1 MDAWTVV
8 ITQLSSMDFGP
19 RSQSLL
25 KVQVITSK
33 LIYLSLLSQRKGM
46 ITALSSLMCSLAS

>member
-8 ITQLSSMDFGP
+8 STQLSSMDFGP

-33 LIYLSLLSQRKGM
+33 LIELSLLSQRKGM